1 MKLIKIKKILFLL
14 IFFLFNFK
22 FVFAI
27 DLENLSE
34 ATEELEKVQE
44 EISQI
49 KSSDSETAKSID
61 SAVQEINKA
70 TDFVKETLANGN
82 IDDAINTL
90 EFIEKSLGDVTN
102 LVQPKITSDMTQID
116 TEAFG
121 EDKMNEV
128 LSVTRAMNENKVKTV
143 QGNDVVVGCE
153 TICVHSDTPN
163 AVEIL
168 KALREKISS
177 DKKNPQKTS
186 NGNHTK
192 MPYIVDKK

>member
-1 MKLIKIKKILFLL
+1 MKKILFLL
-14 IFFLFNFK
+14 IFLFFNFK

-70 TDFVKETLANGN
+70 TDFVKETLASGN

-128 LSVTRAMNENKVKTV
+128 LSSQYSDSMNGSGQVAVNPNDPMAQFLNKDYRGVLKKAEEKAKQTRNV
-143 QGNDVVVGCE
+143 
-153 TICVHSDTPN
+153 
-163 AVEIL
+163 
-168 KALREKISS
+168 
-177 DKKNPQKTS
+177 
-186 NGNHTK
+186 
-192 MPYIVDKK
+192 